1 MKNLL
6 LSKKLRITVFRLAIL
21 DIFSRY
27 ENSISTDQ
35 IENDLGKFDRI
46 TLYRT
51 LKIFKE
57 NGIIHE
63 ITMPGNIK
71 KLALCASQC
80 SEHHHEHKHI
90 HFHCNTC
97 EEVYCLEVPTF
108 PEIGL
113 MGFKVENLEI
123 QANGIC
129 QNCV

>member
-1 MKNLL
+1 
-6 LSKKLRITVFRLAIL
+6 
-21 DIFSRY
+21 
-27 ENSISTDQ
+27 
-35 IENDLGKFDRI
+35 
-46 TLYRT
+46 
-51 LKIFKE
+51 
-57 NGIIHE
+57 
-63 ITMPGNIK
+63 MPGNIE